1 MSNRIKRSAVLLKA
15 SWEVLKSHR
24 SLLLLPIISSIV
36 TLVVIASFTVPVVTA
51 LSLDPELRNEVSAE
65 MTADLASENQSST
78 ASTPATTADP
88 AKTASATRTPKDPD
102 AAKGGG
108 LSDFWKATGILYLLF
123 FYISTSFVVIF
134 FNAALIAAADE
145 HFQGRPTG
153 LRIGLGLALRR
164 VPLILAWSIVAG
176 TIGMILRLLSER
188 AGLIGKI
195 VLALVGMAW
204 SIASYF
210 ALPAVVLEGVGP
222 IKAIRSSVQT
232 LRSTWGET
240 LMLAVGFGVI
250 GIVISVLAFGLMI
263 GGVVVFAFGLSVGS
277 GVGISID
284 ALGGILFLAGIVILI
299 LWSIVS
305 GTLRGITQVALYR
318 FATADL
324 VPDGFER
331 EDLEA
336 AFQKKSKKS
345 RSFGLG

>member
-51 LSLDPELRNEVSAE
+51 LSLDPELRSEVSAE
-65 MTADLASENQSST
+65 MKADLASQDQSST

-88 AKTASATRTPKDPD
+88 AKTASVTRTPKDAD
-102 AAKGGG
+102 AAEGGG

-176 TIGMILRLLSER
+176 TSFSRGSGSLHEI
-188 AGLIGKI
+188 AGKAHNSQRCQREPAPAGP
-195 VLALVGMAW
+195 AAGA
-204 SIASYF
+204 A
-210 ALPAVVLEGVGP
+210 PAVRCRWP
-222 IKAIRSSVQT
+222 A
-232 LRSTWGET
+232 
-240 LMLAVGFGVI
+240 
-250 GIVISVLAFGLMI
+250 
-263 GGVVVFAFGLSVGS
+263 
-277 GVGISID
+277 
-284 ALGGILFLAGIVILI
+284 
-299 LWSIVS
+299 
-305 GTLRGITQVALYR
+305 
-318 FATADL
+318 
-324 VPDGFER
+324 
-331 EDLEA
+331 
-336 AFQKKSKKS
+336 
-345 RSFGLG
+345 